1 MTVYRRILCL
11 AAALC
16 LMLTLIPSATGTLPG
31 ARAEGE
37 RFGVTLDK
45 VNVRYGPSTG
55 DKIAFRLEADFLILL
70 NSFWIFLRPSFQM
83 FL

>member
-16 LMLTLIPSATGTLPG
+16 LMLTLIPSATGTIPG

-37 RFGVTLDK
+37 RFGLRLDAPDA
-45 VNVRYGPSTG
+45 PSM
-55 DKIAFRLEADFLILL
+55 
-70 NSFWIFLRPSFQM
+70 PSSVM
-83 FL
+83 GSGSS